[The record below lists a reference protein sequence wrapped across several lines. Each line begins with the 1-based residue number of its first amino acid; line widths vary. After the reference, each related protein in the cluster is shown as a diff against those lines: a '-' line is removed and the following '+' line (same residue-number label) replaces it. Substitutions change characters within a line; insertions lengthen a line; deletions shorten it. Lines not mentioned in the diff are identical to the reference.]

1 MMASIIGALN
11 KTRGTPLGTAIVASD
26 PHPWPASGYRIDLWI
41 DLSASEPKSRSNDR
55 PRVESCVETLRA
67 RPALSQRSRLEGK
80 KSLLRGH
87 DMVLKERIH
96 ALADGA
102 RAGRTSDDMPA
113 QGEDDPA
120 KRAVIHEWEN
130 WAALNSDDLQSPN
143 VMIFFLDHLQSKKAV
158 LLNFDCEDK
167 YQRIRDWLV
176 REGRLA
182 DSPSSG

>member
-1 MMASIIGALN
+1 
-11 KTRGTPLGTAIVASD
+11 
-26 PHPWPASGYRIDLWI
+26 
-41 DLSASEPKSRSNDR
+41 
-55 PRVESCVETLRA
+55 
-67 RPALSQRSRLEGK
+67 
-80 KSLLRGH
+80 
-87 DMVLKERIH
+87 MVLKERVQ

-102 RAGRTSDDMPA
+102 RAGHRNDDMPA

-120 KRAVIHEWEN
+120 IRAVIHEWEN

-143 VMIFFLDHLQSKKAV
+143 VMIFFLDHLQSKKPV

-182 DSPSSG
+182 D